1 MPGTVRVPDF
11 ARLRVAVV
19 GDLIADHYVYARPG
33 RLSREAPVMVLRHVS
48 ERVDAGGAANV
59 ARNLWALGARVQ
71 LFGTIGPDEVGEQLL
86 GILSADAI
94 DTSGVL
100 RVPSWTTPRKTRV
113 LAAEPRRTMQQVVRI
128 DRDTVAAPDP
138 EARAA
143 LRDKLRS
150 LAGAVDAL
158 LVSDYHYG
166 LVETDLA
173 EVVRELQDAG
183 ALVVLDPR
191 RNLNVFRRPT
201 AITPNLSELARGV
214 GRPEED
220 LEEPERVVE
229 AAHEVLERV
238 GPRWLLVTM
247 GNRGMALF
255 GAELPHG
262 GLSVEASGSAEVVD
276 VSGAGD
282 TAAAAFTV
290 ALAAGVDGPSAMRLA
305 NAAAGV
311 VVMENGT
318 AVCSSSRLRA
328 ALAEAPEPV
337 EFGSA
342 TA

>member
-1 MPGTVRVPDF
+1 
-11 ARLRVAVV
+11 
-19 GDLIADHYVYARPG
+19 
-33 RLSREAPVMVLRHVS
+33 
-48 ERVDAGGAANV
+48 
-59 ARNLWALGARVQ
+59 
-71 LFGTIGPDEVGEQLL
+71 
-86 GILSADAI
+86 
-94 DTSGVL
+94 
-100 RVPSWTTPRKTRV
+100 
-113 LAAEPRRTMQQVVRI
+113 MQQVVRI
-128 DRDTVAAPDP
+128 DRDPVAAPDP